1 LTYIVKSTK
10 SLWYLYVQT
19 LFMNKKNIDIYEI
32 NFKIKKPDNFKY
44 EIVKAIKLYIFN
56 EL

>member
-1 LTYIVKSTK
+1 
-10 SLWYLYVQT
+10 
-19 LFMNKKNIDIYEI
+19 MNKKNIDIYEI